1 MISGIRIVD
10 YIIMMSIEIM
20 SHFTI
25 SYLGNISNKLI
36 FCFDLF
42 LTCLVVLRAGCKKH
56 FRIPEI
62 QQNMNPV
69 CLAAYGARLLVRPR
83 PTTKLQQM
91 VLSAQIPVLS
101 NGVERWTHLGL
112 GDLYFDQKF

>member
-1 MISGIRIVD
+1 
-10 YIIMMSIEIM
+10 M
-20 SHFTI
+20 SHFKHTI
-25 SYLGNISNKLI
+25 SYLGNISNEFK

-42 LTCLVVLRAGCKKH
+42 ITCLVVLRAGCKKH

-69 CLAAYGARLLVRPR
+69 CLPAYGARLLVRFRLRPR

-91 VLSAQIPVLS
+91 VLSAQIAVLS

>member
-1 MISGIRIVD
+1 
-10 YIIMMSIEIM
+10 M
-20 SHFTI
+20 SHFKHTI
-25 SYLGNISNKLI
+25 SYLGNISNEFK

-42 LTCLVVLRAGCKKH
+42 ITCLVVLRAGCKKH

-62 QQNMNPV
+62 QQNIKHESG
-69 CLAAYGARLLVRPR
+69 LLGSIWARLLVIFRLRLRPR

-91 VLSAQIPVLS
+91 VLSAQIAVLS